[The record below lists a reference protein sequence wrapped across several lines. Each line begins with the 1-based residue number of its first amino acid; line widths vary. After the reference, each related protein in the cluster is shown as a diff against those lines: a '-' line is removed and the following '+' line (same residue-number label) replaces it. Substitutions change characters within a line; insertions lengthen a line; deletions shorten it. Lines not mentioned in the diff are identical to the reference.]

1 MMARHLDGGKEIWG
15 NVKGEM
21 WKMRRTLLPWLHVM
35 IPLLGIAVFLAYY
48 SFAAWNDEGKILGYM
63 EALTVILPMVV
74 SVICSI

>member
-35 IPLLGIAVFLAYY
+35 IPLLGIA
-48 SFAAWNDEGKILGYM
+48 G
-63 EALTVILPMVV
+63 AL
-74 SVICSI
+74 CGG